1 MSNKVIIGIV
11 VVLVVVLAVWFYM
24 QNGTAP
30 TTDEMPNATSTT
42 DGSMASSTDAMTA
55 ASGTTVSVSGTV
67 QY

>member
-42 DGSMASSTDAMTA
+42 DGTASSTDAMTA
-55 ASGTTVSVSGTV
+55 ASGTTVSVSGTI